1 MQLRMSCNKLKAD
14 VARQQHP
21 EGGLA
26 SPDHRVASY
35 WTETR
40 RNGMWLSGFY
50 YLWLGTNEVPSG
62 HSQPRISLA
71 CSGAVHLAF
80 V

>member
-26 SPDHRVASY
+26 SPDYRVASY
-35 WTETR
+35 GEQAER
-40 RNGMWLSGFY
+40 DVAERLY
-50 YLWLGTNEVPSG
+50 YLWLGTNECLPATAS
-62 HSQPRISLA
+62 PEYR
-71 CSGAVHLAF
+71 
-80 V
+80 